1 MKKIIFPLMLV
12 AIILSS
18 CRNSGLLLPN
28 ATGAAYEVLV
38 VIDQKDWHSEGGKA
52 LFDLLAADMPCV
64 PQAEPMFSI
73 SRVSKN
79 QFDNLLRPTRNI
91 VMVEIDST
99 QYTKATIKFV
109 KNRWANSQALVLITA
124 NTSSNLA
131 TILTAKKVEI
141 TNYLLAA
148 ERARQI
154 DYFKSNINNTALNKV
169 YTKFGGQIAVPTS
182 LNKYKESEDFLWIS
196 NGSAMA
202 RQDIIIYSYPYINKK
217 QLTKEALLAKQDAML
232 KAQIPGSD
240 KFKKSHMGTAYSF
253 EPPVFSEI
261 WLNDSYCAEIHGLWE
276 MKDGEIMGGPFVSHT
291 RLDEFNNRLITIEGF
306 VFAPGRDKRNLI
318 RQVEAMIYS
327 FKMPQEV
334 NEVVITPK
342 H

>member
-1 MKKIIFPLMLV
+1 MKKMIFPLIV
-12 AIILSS
+12 AAVALSG

-38 VIDQKDWHSEGGKA
+38 VIDEKDWRTEGGKA
-52 LFDLLAADMPCV
+52 LFDLLAADMPCI
-64 PQAEPMFSI
+64 PQAEPMFAI
-73 SRVSKN
+73 SRVSQD

-109 KNRWANSQALVLITA
+109 KNRWANSQAIVLITS
-124 NTSSNLA
+124 NTAQNLA
-131 TILTAKKVEI
+131 SILASKGTEI
-141 TNYLLAA
+141 SNYLVEA
-148 ERARQI
+148 ERTRQI
-154 DYFKSNINNTALNKV
+154 DFLKSSINNTALNKV

-182 LNKYKESEDFLWIS
+182 LNKYNEAQDFIWMS
-196 NGSAMA
+196 NGSAVA
-202 RQDIIIYSYPYINKK
+202 RQDILIYSYPYTDKK
-217 QLTKEALLAKQDAML
+217 QLTEKALLAKRDSML
-232 KAQIPGSD
+232 QAHIPGSV
-240 KFKKSHMGTAYSF
+240 KGSYMGTAYAF
-253 EPPVFSEI
+253 EPPVFKEI
-261 WLNDSYCAEIHGLWE
+261 WLNNSYCAEIRGLWE
-276 MKDGEIMGGPFVSHT
+276 MKNGEVMGGPFVSHT
-291 RLDEFNNRLITIEGF
+291 RLDEINNRLITIEGF

-342 H
+342 K

>member
-1 MKKIIFPLMLV
+1 MKKMIFPLIV
-12 AIILSS
+12 AAIALSG

-38 VIDQKDWHSEGGKA
+38 VIDEKDWRTEGGKA

-64 PQAEPMFSI
+64 PQAEPMFAI
-73 SRVSKN
+73 SRVPQD

-109 KNRWANSQALVLITA
+109 KNRWANSQAIVLITS
-124 NTSSNLA
+124 NTAQNLA
-131 TILTAKKVEI
+131 SILASKGNEI
-141 TNYLLAA
+141 SNYLVEA

-182 LNKYKESEDFLWIS
+182 LNKYNEAQDFLWMS
-196 NGSAMA
+196 NGSAVA
-202 RQDIIIYSYPYINKK
+202 RQDVLIYSYPYTDKK
-217 QLTKEALLAKQDAML
+217 QLTEKALLAKRDSML
-232 KAQIPGSD
+232 QAHIPGSMTG
-240 KFKKSHMGTAYSF
+240 SYMGTAYTF
-253 EPPVFSEI
+253 EPPVFKEI
-261 WLNDSYCAEIHGLWE
+261 WMNDTYCAEIHGLWE
-276 MKDGEIMGGPFVSHT
+276 MKNGEVMGGPFVSHT
-291 RLDEFNNRLITIEGF
+291 RLDEVNNRLITIEGF

-318 RQVEAMIYS
+318 RQVEAMVYS

-342 H
+342 K

>member
-1 MKKIIFPLMLV
+1 MKKMIFPLIV
-12 AIILSS
+12 AAIALSG

-38 VIDQKDWHSEGGKA
+38 VVDEKDWRSEGGKA

-64 PQAEPMFSI
+64 PQAEPMFAI
-73 SRVSKN
+73 SRVPQD

-109 KNRWANSQALVLITA
+109 KNRWANSQAIVLITS
-124 NTSSNLA
+124 NTAQNLA
-131 TILTAKKVEI
+131 SILASKGNEI
-141 TNYLLAA
+141 SNYLVEA

-182 LNKYKESEDFLWIS
+182 LNKYNEAQDFLWMS
-196 NGSAMA
+196 NGSAVA
-202 RQDIIIYSYPYINKK
+202 RQDVLIYSYPYTDKK
-217 QLTKEALLAKQDAML
+217 QLTEKALLAKRDSML
-232 KAQIPGSD
+232 RAHIPGSMTG
-240 KFKKSHMGTAYSF
+240 SYMGTAYTF
-253 EPPVFSEI
+253 EPPVFKEI
-261 WLNDSYCAEIHGLWE
+261 WMNDTYCAEIHGLWE
-276 MKDGEIMGGPFVSHT
+276 MKNGEVMGGPFVSHT
-291 RLDEFNNRLITIEGF
+291 RLDEVNNRLITIEGF

-318 RQVEAMIYS
+318 RQVEAMVYS

-342 H
+342 K

>member
-1 MKKIIFPLMLV
+1 MKKMIFPLIV
-12 AIILSS
+12 AAMALSG

-38 VIDQKDWHSEGGKA
+38 VIDEKDWRTEGGKA
-52 LFDLLAADMPCV
+52 LFDLLAADMPCI
-64 PQAEPMFSI
+64 PQAEPMFAI
-73 SRVSKN
+73 SRVSQD

-109 KNRWANSQALVLITA
+109 KNRWANSQAIVLITS
-124 NTSSNLA
+124 NTAQNLA
-131 TILTAKKVEI
+131 SILASKGNEI
-141 TNYLLAA
+141 SNYLVEA
-148 ERARQI
+148 ERTRQI
-154 DYFKSNINNTALNKV
+154 DFLKSSINNTALNKV

-182 LNKYKESEDFLWIS
+182 LNKYNEAQDFIWMS
-196 NGSAMA
+196 NGSAVA
-202 RQDIIIYSYPYINKK
+202 RQDILIYSYPYTDKK
-217 QLTKEALLAKQDAML
+217 QLSEKALLAKRDSML
-232 KAQIPGSD
+232 QAHIPGSM
-240 KFKKSHMGTAYSF
+240 KGSYMGTAYTF
-253 EPPVFSEI
+253 EPPVFKEI
-261 WLNDSYCAEIHGLWE
+261 WLNNSYCAEIRGLWE
-276 MKDGEIMGGPFVSHT
+276 MKNGEVMGGPFVSHT
-291 RLDEFNNRLITIEGF
+291 RLDEINNRLITIEGF

-342 H
+342 K

>member
-1 MKKIIFPLMLV
+1 MKKFIFPLML
-12 AIILSS
+12 AALALSS

-28 ATGAAYEVLV
+28 STGSAYEVLV
-38 VIDQKDWHSEGGKA
+38 VIDEKDWRSEGGKA
-52 LFDLLAADMPCV
+52 LFELLAADMPCV

-109 KNRWANSQALVLITA
+109 RNRWANSQAIVLITA
-124 NTSSNLA
+124 NTSSSLA
-131 TILTAKKVEI
+131 S
-141 TNYLLAA
+141 LLAA
-148 ERARQI
+148 KSSEITSYLVDAERTRQI
-154 DYFKSNINNTALNKV
+154 EYVKGNINNTALNKV

-182 LNKYKESEDFLWIS
+182 LNKYNEAKDFLWIS
-196 NGSAMA
+196 NGSAVA
-202 RQDIIIYSYPYINKK
+202 RQDMIIYSYPYTDKK
-217 QLTKEALLAKQDAML
+217 QLTKQALLAKQDSIL
-232 KAQIPGSD
+232 KANIPGS
-240 KFKKSHMGTAYSF
+240 FKDSYMGIADAF

-276 MKDGEIMGGPFVSHT
+276 MKNGEIMGGPFVSHT
-291 RLDEFNNRLITIEGF
+291 RLDEINNRLITIAGF

-318 RQVEAMIYS
+318 RQVEAMVYS

-342 H
+342 K

>member
-1 MKKIIFPLMLV
+1 MIFPLIV
-12 AIILSS
+12 AAIALSG

-38 VIDQKDWHSEGGKA
+38 VVDEKDWRSEGGKA

-64 PQAEPMFSI
+64 PQAEPMFAI
-73 SRVSKN
+73 SRVPQD

-109 KNRWANSQALVLITA
+109 KNRWANSQAIVLITS
-124 NTSSNLA
+124 NTAQNLA
-131 TILTAKKVEI
+131 SILASKGNEI
-141 TNYLLAA
+141 SNYLVEA

-182 LNKYKESEDFLWIS
+182 LNKYNEAQDFLWMS
-196 NGSAMA
+196 NGSAVA
-202 RQDIIIYSYPYINKK
+202 RQDVLIYSYPYTDKK
-217 QLTKEALLAKQDAML
+217 QLTEKALLAKRDSML
-232 KAQIPGSD
+232 RAHIPGSMTG
-240 KFKKSHMGTAYSF
+240 SYMGTAYTF
-253 EPPVFSEI
+253 EPPVFKEI
-261 WLNDSYCAEIHGLWE
+261 WMNDTYCAEIHGLWE
-276 MKDGEIMGGPFVSHT
+276 MKNGEVMGGPFVSHT
-291 RLDEFNNRLITIEGF
+291 RLDEVNNRLITIEGF

-318 RQVEAMIYS
+318 RQVEAMVYS

-342 H
+342 K

>member
-1 MKKIIFPLMLV
+1 MKKMIFPLIV
-12 AIILSS
+12 AAMVLSG

-38 VIDQKDWHSEGGKA
+38 VIDEKDWRTEGGKA
-52 LFDLLAADMPCV
+52 LFDLLAADMPCI
-64 PQAEPMFSI
+64 PQAEPMFAI
-73 SRVSKN
+73 SRVPQN

-109 KNRWANSQALVLITA
+109 KNRWANSQAIVLITS
-124 NTSSNLA
+124 NTAQNLA
-131 TILTAKKVEI
+131 SILASKGNEI
-141 TNYLLAA
+141 SNYLVEA

-182 LNKYKESEDFLWIS
+182 LNKYNEAQDFLWMS
-196 NGSAMA
+196 NGSAVA
-202 RQDIIIYSYPYINKK
+202 RQDVLIYSYPYTDKK
-217 QLTKEALLAKQDAML
+217 QLTEKALLAKRDSML
-232 KAQIPGSD
+232 QAHIPGSMTG
-240 KFKKSHMGTAYSF
+240 SYMGTAYTF
-253 EPPVFSEI
+253 EPPVFKEI
-261 WLNDSYCAEIHGLWE
+261 WMNDTYCAEIHGLWE
-276 MKDGEIMGGPFVSHT
+276 MKNGEVMGGPFVSHT
-291 RLDEFNNRLITIEGF
+291 RLDEVNNRLITIEGF

-318 RQVEAMIYS
+318 RQVEAMVYS

-342 H
+342 K